1 MTIGEFTAVAGL
13 CFGLAGFVLSV
24 LNYIR
29 DRHRIV
35 VLLQWDMEV
44 SPGSGYDHT
53 RKWGAIRV
61 TNVGRRS
68 SYVSHVAL
76 KIPEGYGHSHLLIS
90 GGIQGK
96 KLSEGDPSEVY
107 MVDQDGMNA
116 YARHWR
122 SIVAQV
128 NDSTGKTWKS
138 KKLKKA
144 EKPSWASEQ

>member
-1 MTIGEFTAVAGL
+1 MTLGELTAVAGL
-13 CFGLAGFVLSV
+13 CFGLAGFVLGV

-29 DRHRIV
+29 DRHRIF

-44 SPGSGYDHT
+44 SPGSGFDHT
-53 RKWGAIRV
+53 KKWGAIRV
-61 TNVGRRS
+61 TNVGRRA

-76 KIPEGYGHSHLLIS
+76 KIPEGYGHSHLLIA
-90 GGIQGK
+90 GGIHGK

-107 MVDQDGMNA
+107 MVEQNGMGV
-116 YARHWR
+116 YSKDWR
-122 SIVAQV
+122 DVTAQV

-144 EKPSWASEQ
+144 EKPSWAGKQ